1 MYIYTSNLHDGASF
15 SIRCNA
21 SCIISYIDV
30 HLHRTKKCVY
40 ILVTRVE
47 SMDEHQ
53 GKEYLA
59 CLCRPKQEKLGQSH
73 YNHSIEWQG
82 GVLAQECGDLIS
94 LFFRRKRE
102 SKSQ

>member
-1 MYIYTSNLHDGASF
+1 MMSLF

-59 CLCRPKQEKLGQSH
+59 CLCRPKQEKLGLKLDPTS
-73 YNHSIEWQG
+73 YGCN
-82 GVLAQECGDLIS
+82 
-94 LFFRRKRE
+94 RRKVAVLPISTARN
-102 SKSQ
+102 